1 MSEQEN
7 TAEVAEDKPEATDS
21 QDDAADVAG
30 KATVKKGGLTIVTL
44 IVLSLVWY
52 LLADRFTPYTDQA
65 RIEGYVVGVAPQV
78 AGIVTEVWVANNE
91 SVEAGDR
98 LFRVDPSQFQ
108 IAVDTARS
116 NLESAIRQVGAGD
129 AAVEAARANLS
140 AAIAHEVKA
149 RKDADRLERLHAAD
163 PGTISMRRLEGAQAS
178 LDQARAKVTAAR
190 ADIERAIE
198 QKGGDDDE
206 DNAILKAAQSA
217 LDKAELDLANTV
229 VRASARGLITDLR
242 ADVGQFAGTG
252 SPVVTL
258 ISLHDVWI
266 SADFTENNL
275 GHLQVGTEVEIL
287 LDALPGRVF
296 DGEISSIGLGVSAGD
311 ETQAGSLPSVD
322 NDRDWLRQAQRFPVI
337 VRFDVAQDDALYR
350 HLRVGGQASVIGYAE
365 GHGFLKLLGR
375 LYIRIMS
382 LFSYAY

>member
-7 TAEVAEDKPEATDS
+7 TVEVADDKPEATNS

-30 KATVKKGGLTIVTL
+30 KATVKKGGLTIVAL

-98 LFRVDPSQFQ
+98 LFRIDPSQFQ

>member
-7 TAEVAEDKPEATDS
+7 TAEVADDKPEATDS
-21 QDDAADVAG
+21 QDYAADVAG
-30 KATVKKGGLTIVTL
+30 KATVKKGGLTIVAL

-98 LFRVDPSQFQ
+98 LFRIDPSQFQ

-163 PGTISMRRLEGAQAS
+163 PGTISIRRLEGAQAS